1 MPAKSA
7 PNNDLPQASPEA
19 LRNWLMVVLT
29 LIFVALYGAALIGWL
44 KPLAD
49 EKMVVRLEPIIFVV
63 IGYYFGRL
71 PAQQNEKTL
80 KDEIG
85 RQTQKAD
92 AAQHAK
98 EQALQTREA
107 LEEKLKNVNAA
118 LTSAAPD
125 TSAVSFAE
133 GLHKMGGPIK
143 EEGLRYSVG
152 AALRI
157 LNS

>member
-1 MPAKSA
+1 
-7 PNNDLPQASPEA
+7 
-19 LRNWLMVVLT
+19 MVL
-29 LIFVALYGAALIGWL
+29 
-44 KPLAD
+44 
-49 EKMVVRLEPIIFVV
+49 RLEPIIFVI

-71 PAQQNEKTL
+71 PARQNEKTL
-80 KDEIG
+80 KEEIG

-92 AAQHAK
+92 AAQHAT

-118 LTSAAPD
+118 LTTTAPAMS
-125 TSAVSFAE
+125 TVSFAE
-133 GLHKMGGPIK
+133 NIHGADGRIK

-152 AALRI
+152 AAVRI

>member
-1 MPAKSA
+1 MTPKSEKENANTPPAS
-7 PNNDLPQASPEA
+7 DA
-19 LRNWLMVVLT
+19 LRNWIMVVLT
-29 LIFVALYGAALIGWL
+29 LAFVSLYAAALLGWL
-44 KPLAD
+44 RPLAD
-49 EKMVVRLEPIIFVV
+49 EKMVLRLEPIIFVI

-71 PAQQNEKTL
+71 PGQQNEKTL

-118 LTSAAPD
+118 LTSAAPS

-133 GLHKMGGPIK
+133 GLHKTGGPIK

>member
-7 PNNDLPQASPEA
+7 QNNDLPQGTPEA
-19 LRNWLMVVLT
+19 LRNWIMVVLT

-49 EKMVVRLEPIIFVV
+49 EKMVLRLEPIIFVI

-85 RQTQKAD
+85 RQIQKAD
-92 AAQHAK
+92 AAQHVK

-118 LTSAAPD
+118 LTSAAP
-125 TSAVSFAE
+125 APMGARFAE
-133 GLHKMGGPIK
+133 DVHKPDGPIK

>member
-1 MPAKSA
+1 
-7 PNNDLPQASPEA
+7 
-19 LRNWLMVVLT
+19 MVALT
-29 LIFVALYGAALIGWL
+29 LGFVGLYGAALVGWL
-44 KPLAD
+44 KPLTD
-49 EKMVVRLEPIIFVV
+49 EKMVLRIEPTIFVI

-71 PAQQNEKTL
+71 PGQQNEKTL

-92 AAQHAK
+92 AAQHIK

-107 LEEKLKNVNAA
+107 LEEKLKNTSAA
-118 LTSAAPD
+118 LTSTRSAA
-125 TSAVSFAE
+125 ARNSFAE
-133 GLHKMGGPIK
+133 EVNKTGGPIK